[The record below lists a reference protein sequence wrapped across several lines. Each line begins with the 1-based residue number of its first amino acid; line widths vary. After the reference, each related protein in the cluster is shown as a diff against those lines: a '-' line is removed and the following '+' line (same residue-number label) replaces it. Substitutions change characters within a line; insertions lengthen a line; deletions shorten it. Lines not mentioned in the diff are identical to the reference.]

1 MPADDLAPLL
11 AELRRTAVERDKR
24 GGHPAEE
31 KALLQNAGLL
41 RLSIPK
47 VDSGDERPWPEIFA
61 LVRRVATVDSA
72 LAHLLAFHH
81 LQVATL
87 RIYGSD
93 AQQRHWLGRTIAE
106 GGWWGNA
113 MNPLDPGLTASD
125 HPDGYLLDGTKG
137 FCSGARGSRYL
148 TLTAQHPAGGA
159 FIVGVIDTDQAGIVV
174 NDDWDPIGQRQTDSG
189 SVSFRQVLLRRQ
201 DVLRPHGAVLS
212 PFHTL
217 RNCFGQ
223 LILANLY
230 LGIAIGARDEAREF
244 ARQRARPWIAANVQE
259 ATEDPYT
266 LHRFGEIHVQIA
278 AADALAERAA
288 TSIQA
293 SFERGPEL
301 TERARAE
308 TAAAIAEA
316 KVIAHRAGLF
326 ASQELFEVVG
336 ARGTRASLGYDRFW
350 RNVRTHTLHDPID
363 YKLAMLGRWSLNGEY
378 PPPNMYT

>member
-301 TERARAE
+301 TERERAE

>member
-31 KALLQNAGLL
+31 KALLQAAGLL
-41 RLSIPK
+41 RLSIPAQLG
-47 VDSGDERPWPEIFA
+47 GDERPWPEIFA

-87 RIYGSD
+87 RIYGNA
-93 AQQRHWLGRTIAE
+93 AQQQHWFGRTIAE

-113 MNPLDPGLTASD
+113 VNPLDAGLTASAQ
-125 HPDGYLLDGTKG
+125 PDGYLLDGRKG
-137 FCSGARGSRYL
+137 FCSGTRGSRFM
-148 TLTAQHPAGGA
+148 TLTARLADGSS
-159 FIVGVIDTDQAGIVV
+159 VMGVIETDHPGIVV
-174 NDDWDPIGQRQTDSG
+174 HDDWDPIGQRQTDSG
-189 SVSFRQVLLRRQ
+189 SVSFRQVLLRRT
-201 DVLRPHGAVLS
+201 DVLRAHDAVPS
-212 PFHTL
+212 AFHTL
-217 RNCFGQ
+217 RNSFGQ
-223 LILANLY
+223 LILANLFV
-230 LGIAIGARDEAREF
+230 GIAIGARDEARDF
-244 ARQRARPWIAANVQE
+244 ARTQARPWVASGVQR

-266 LHRFGEIHVQIA
+266 LQRFGEIHVQIA
-278 AADALAERAA
+278 AAEALTDRAA
-288 TSIQA
+288 TAIQVA
-293 SFERGPEL
+293 FERGPAL
-301 TERARAE
+301 NERERAE
-308 TAAAIAEA
+308 TAVAIAEA

-326 ASQELFEVVG
+326 ASQELFDVIG

-363 YKLAMLGRWSLNGEY
+363 YKLAMLGRWALNDEF